1 MLDNELSNILKIQ
14 DQIKKCDDFFGVVA
28 EFQADGCPSDRAFDL
43 ACQLLQI
50 EKTTGSFMTGTIK
63 IKYKNNDEQ
72 CLNVVMPLEKNEY
85 QIIKLVHKHLV
96 SEIKASHVVNGHS
109 SVKDL
114 ESLLPHLSY
123 ITFNYFDVEECKNKD
138 IDIDTK
144 YLLSI

>member
-138 IDIDTK
+138 IV
-144 YLLSI
+144 